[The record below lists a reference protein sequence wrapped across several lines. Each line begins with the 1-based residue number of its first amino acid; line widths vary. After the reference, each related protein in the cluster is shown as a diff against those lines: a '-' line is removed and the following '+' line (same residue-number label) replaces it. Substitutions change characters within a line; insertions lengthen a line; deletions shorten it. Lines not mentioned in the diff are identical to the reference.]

1 MNYLGG
7 IEKAVYAD
15 TPQNR
20 RLNRVGQEYHRG
32 RKKQGGA
39 APEPN
44 SNSGNA
50 AGKKIIDGGD
60 FHDFCLDDN
69 MMDSPASKKVDE
81 YIEKHHLHQLY
92 QSSIAQMKAFDEL
105 PMTHKKRLSAIING
119 GYKRKKTNSGGGE
132 VMSGSR
138 FSDLVNS
145 DLDWD
150 SSAGR
155 KLTDYLDKHDLM
167 DKLSNGKTQAQDFE
181 NLPDKHKKTISKL
194 LSQMKN

>member
-1 MNYLGG
+1 
-7 IEKAVYAD
+7 
-15 TPQNR
+15 
-20 RLNRVGQEYHRG
+20 
-32 RKKQGGA
+32 
-39 APEPN
+39 
-44 SNSGNA
+44 
-50 AGKKIIDGGD
+50 
-60 FHDFCLDDN
+60 
-69 MMDSPASKKVDE
+69 
-81 YIEKHHLHQLY
+81 
-92 QSSIAQMKAFDEL
+92 
-105 PMTHKKRLSAIING
+105 
-119 GYKRKKTNSGGGE
+119 
-132 VMSGSR
+132 MSGSR